1 MSPGVCVMCNKWTP
15 LWHDA
20 SLELDHC
27 PHSAIKNE
35 LLVHLGH
42 LWVHH
47 KHAAIETVSC
57 GFKMSLLLLNCYNL
71 VFQERNELDTTE
83 WLQFHFWRR
92 KWQPTPVSLPGESH
106 GRRILVGYSP
116 QGSKELDTTERLH
129 FQERKTAWPTPE
141 GWVRLVH
148 VLSLISTSF
157 GCTGSS
163 QLSPGSKSI
172 AQGLMLSSEEIFDG
186 NNSNNWGENLIAIA
200 NFMYNCIIIFKEP

>member
-27 PHSAIKNE
+27 PFSAIKDE

-47 KHAAIETVSC
+47 KHTAIETVSC
-57 GFKMSLLLLNCYNL
+57 GFKMSLFLLNCYNL
-71 VFQERNELDTTE
+71 V
-83 WLQFHFWRR
+83 
-92 KWQPTPVSLPGESH
+92 
-106 GRRILVGYSP
+106 
-116 QGSKELDTTERLH
+116 

-157 GCTGSS
+157 GFTGSN
-163 QLSPGSKSI
+163 QLSPGSESI

>member
-1 MSPGVCVMCNKWTP
+1 MSPGVCVVCNKWTP
-15 LWHDA
+15 SWHDA
-20 SLELDHC
+20 SLDFDHC

-47 KHAAIETVSC
+47 KHAAIETMSC

-71 VFQERNELDTTE
+71 V
-83 WLQFHFWRR
+83 
-92 KWQPTPVSLPGESH
+92 
-106 GRRILVGYSP
+106 
-116 QGSKELDTTERLH
+116 